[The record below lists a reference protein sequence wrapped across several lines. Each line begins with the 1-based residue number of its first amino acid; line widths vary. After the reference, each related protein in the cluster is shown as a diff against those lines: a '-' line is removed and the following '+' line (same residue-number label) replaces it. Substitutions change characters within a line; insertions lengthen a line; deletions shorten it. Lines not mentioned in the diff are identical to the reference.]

1 MKNENHMIISIN
13 AEKSFDKIQQTFII
27 KETQQAKNR
36 KMLPQYNEDHVQL
49 ILEICKG

>member
-27 KETQQAKNR
+27 KKLNKLKNR
-36 KMLPQYNEDHVQL
+36 KMLPP
-49 ILEICKG
+49 I